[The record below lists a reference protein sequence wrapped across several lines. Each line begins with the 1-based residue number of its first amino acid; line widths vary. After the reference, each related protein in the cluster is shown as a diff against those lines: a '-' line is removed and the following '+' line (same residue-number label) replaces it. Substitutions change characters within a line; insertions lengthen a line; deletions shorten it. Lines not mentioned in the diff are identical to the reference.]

1 MSLVIE
7 VLFEVLRRFLK
18 GSVLG
23 SLILFAG
30 IEIAPANAQVKRTPL
45 QHCIAMQGASLL
57 DDYDSCYEVLDNAG
71 LLDISK
77 DDCKQRLSIY
87 SEWAGPGQKE
97 YCEKELNNE

>member
-1 MSLVIE
+1 MSLLVE
-7 VLFEVLRRFLK
+7 VLFELLRRFLR

-23 SLILFAG
+23 VLILLAG

-57 DDYDSCYEVLDNAG
+57 DDYDSCYEILDDAG

-77 DDCKQRLSIY
+77 EDCKQRLDIY
-87 SEWAGPGQKE
+87 GEWSGSGQKE
-97 YCEKELNNE
+97 YCEKELANE